1 MIVYQLEL
9 MSKFCLMCE
18 GECLIISN
26 LVRGNR
32 LKRLSFNQVRSI
44 NDQSVTKRKKIVAER
59 KIIART
65 MRLPPKT

>member
-9 MSKFCLMCE
+9 KSKFRLMCE

-44 NDQSVTKRKKIVAER
+44 NDQSMTKRKKIVTER
-59 KIIART
+59 KIIGRT